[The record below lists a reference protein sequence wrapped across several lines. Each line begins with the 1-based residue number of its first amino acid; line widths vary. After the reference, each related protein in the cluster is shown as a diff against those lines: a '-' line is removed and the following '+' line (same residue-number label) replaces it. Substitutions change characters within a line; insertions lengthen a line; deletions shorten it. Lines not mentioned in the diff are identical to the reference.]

1 MLRKKKRKMKQNK
14 KILCFTTPLKNVESQ
29 EDEIS
34 ERN

>member
-1 MLRKKKRKMKQNK
+1 MKQNNNK
-14 KILCFTTPLKNVESQ
+14 TLCFTTTLKNVESQ